1 MTFSLIIQLIRKIS
15 KECFQTCQERV
26 HIATFQLTN
35 KFTDIKTIVFI
46 ADRCVKR
53 SYEIKKTIFLP
64 HHWEIAKYKD
74 GNAHHN
80 PLSSDN
86 RFDKS
91 MGSDYFRLP
100 YIQRKQTLSSPHH
113 RLTSANRIRSALIIP
128 PKMSV
133 YRFETSNYQTG

>member
-53 SYEIKKTIFLP
+53 SYEIKKTIF
-64 HHWEIAKYKD
+64 Y
-74 GNAHHN
+74 
-80 PLSSDN
+80 
-86 RFDKS
+86 
-91 MGSDYFRLP
+91 
-100 YIQRKQTLSSPHH
+100 
-113 RLTSANRIRSALIIP
+113 LIIGKSKSLLNSSWVIP
-128 PKMSV
+128 HNVEYWGNMLRSV
-133 YRFETSNYQTG
+133 N

>member
-53 SYEIKKTIFLP
+53 SYEIKKTIFYL
-64 HHWEIAKYKD
+64 II
-74 GNAHHN
+74 G
-80 PLSSDN
+80 
-86 RFDKS
+86 KS
-91 MGSDYFRLP
+91 QSIKMETLIIILYRQITALINQWDRIIFGYP
-100 YIQRKQTLSSPHH
+100 NIQRKQTLSSPHH

-133 YRFETSNYQTG
+133 YLFRNQ